1 MCFACHREGH
11 TIQTCFKLFPQLK
24 NEEGERQQDR
34 KPRQK
39 YDGYKKKKAKA
50 MQALFSEGSEDEQ
63 TDSESENEGEA
74 NLALMAIVDE
84 GSSTIDM
91 DSIISSK
98 NITDETT
105 INFLLDLAKSRNSK
119 KEDDGEAK
127 TSTSFANEVHL
138 NSCFNGYETELEII
152 GEGGEEYDGE
162 IDPENCIITNETNND
177 LYTNRLKTNDT
188 STFTNEVPIH
198 YDDESRLQSLL
209 DESNRTLIEKECII
223 QQWIHKH
230 DMLELE
236 IKRLKAS
243 HLGEIGILNV
253 KLQNLETENGAL
265 RSTSEV

>member
-1 MCFACHREGH
+1 
-11 TIQTCFKLFPQLK
+11 
-24 NEEGERQQDR
+24 
-34 KPRQK
+34 
-39 YDGYKKKKAKA
+39 

-91 DSIISSK
+91 DAIIASK

-105 INFLLDLAKSRNSK
+105 IQFLLDLAKSRSSK
-119 KEDDGEAK
+119 KVDEGEIEA
-127 TSTSFANEVHL
+127 STSSANEVHS
-138 NSCFNGYETELEII
+138 NPCIDGYETELESSD
-152 GEGGEEYDGE
+152 EGGEEYNGE
-162 IDPENCIITNETNND
+162 IDLENCIITNENNND

-188 STFTNEVPIH
+188 STFTNEVLIH

-209 DESNRTLIEKECII
+209 DESNRTLIEKEGII

-236 IKRLKAS
+236 IKKVK
-243 HLGEIGILNV
+243 GI
-253 KLQNLETENGAL
+253 TL
-265 RSTSEV
+265 R